1 MSPHQVFLSRRED
14 AAGSLAL
21 SHAHKQCVV
30 RVGPLVLSGRAY
42 SDRET
47 TTAYTSTIRRAVSLT
62 PDNTR
67 CTSHHQFTA
76 SSRGIKAQIMASDEH
91 SWDRA
96 CTHSR
101 GCWGEGGG
109 EWRSRARSIQQHQ
122 RVAAPL
128 AQLQQQVAAQPLV
141 ACFVASHVISKVRTK
156 ALSRLLA
163 SIDEQELE
171 GALPVHLSWHA
182 PEPGARRQVEAITA
196 GRPWMRR
203 CLEQHS
209 PHSQFE
215 HLEALVKDALNG
227 PVPPPYWSSSACVP
241 LPPPQYSHA
250 ILLSQ
255 WPTAPRFPCA
265 TLVPVLVHP

>member
-1 MSPHQVFLSRRED
+1 
-14 AAGSLAL
+14 
-21 SHAHKQCVV
+21 
-30 RVGPLVLSGRAY
+30 
-42 SDRET
+42 
-47 TTAYTSTIRRAVSLT
+47 
-62 PDNTR
+62 
-67 CTSHHQFTA
+67 
-76 SSRGIKAQIMASDEH
+76 MASDEH

-227 PVPPPYWSSSACVP
+227 PVPPPYWVFFSVRAAPAAPIFSCYSPVANRSTLPVRNSRACARAPIIRTTTTYGPLVGAASSRSDARRRRG
-241 LPPPQYSHA
+241 
-250 ILLSQ
+250 
-255 WPTAPRFPCA
+255 PT
-265 TLVPVLVHP
+265 